1 MNTSA
6 RLPLPVPPACVV
18 AGDTTPHAKP
28 HPAPLL
34 HAADSIGVDARQ
46 IVYVGDDLRDIEAG
60 RAAGMP
66 TIAAS
71 YGYCGNGPSPVE
83 WRADALIASAAE
95 LIPLLLESKRA

>member
-1 MNTSA
+1 MS
-6 RLPLPVPPACVV
+6 
-18 AGDTTPHAKP
+18 GDTTPHSKP

-34 HAADSIGVDARQ
+34 HAAEAIGVLSRQ

-71 YGYCGNGPSPVE
+71 YGYCGNGPPPAE
-83 WRADALIASAAE
+83 WQADALIVHAAE
-95 LIPLLLESKRA
+95 LIPLLLASQRA